1 MTPTILHIPR
11 NKSNFHPFERG
22 EAAAGYALIGG
33 VLVILLII
41 GVMGIASWLT
51 DSLTDARNAEAAQT
65 RAQADLVYQQGQA
78 QALIIDAKAQAR
90 AIVREAQA
98 QAQALIIAA
107 QGQSRLD
114 SAQATSVTTSA
125 MLPIFGL
132 IAFGIVATVAI
143 VFMNRS
149 PASAPPPRIV
159 ERQVVVMPI
168 LPRPGQSRQEIY
180 RALED
185 ISRISRQL
193 SDGGHNETL

>member
-1 MTPTILHIPR
+1 MTSLILPKSSNKR
-11 NKSNFHPFERG
+11 NFLRERG
-22 EAAAGYALIGG
+22 QAQ
-33 VLVILLII
+33 I
-41 GVMGIASWLT
+41 GVMLLLSIVLLIVLGGGAIWLT
-51 DSLTDARNAEAAQT
+51 NSIADAKDSQAAQT

-78 QALIIDAKAQAR
+78 QALVIDAKAQAR

-114 SAQATSVTTSA
+114 SAQAASVTTGA

-132 IAFGIVATVAI
+132 IAFGIVAIVGL

-149 PASAPPPRIV
+149 PTNTPTPRIV
-159 ERQVVVMPI
+159 ERQVVILPI

-185 ISRISRQL
+185 VSLMARQL
-193 SDGGHNETL
+193 NDGGQTNETL